1 MKTKPRFLI
10 YRQVSWTG
18 GNYAGSERKRK
29 YTVGTTAYM
38 VELPD
43 SVRDLKNQQPYMNSR
58 FSEQAGCHIH
68 QSIEI
73 AVQRI
78 FLAPYQY
85 GDREVALAACYDF
98 ANDGVELY
106 PMKCLHSADPF
117 STRQT
122 AKVTVSILYEMM
134 RDLGDGFLTHQA
146 VEHYWNMFVIDYLI
160 GNYDRHLENWGKDL
174 DDRGV
179 RFPVP
184 VYDCGF
190 FLLALESD
198 EELAGL
204 IGQPGVT
211 GIFIDIHN
219 IVR

>member
-10 YRQVSWTG
+10 YRHVGWTG

-29 YTVGTTAYM
+29 CTVGTTAYM

-43 SVRDLKNQQPYMNSR
+43 SVRNLKNQLPYMNNR

-73 AVQRI
+73 AVQRS

-85 GDREVALAACYDF
+85 GDREVVLAACYDF

-106 PMKCLHSADPF
+106 PMKFRHSANLF
-117 STRQT
+117 ASRQT

-146 VEHYWNMFVIDYLI
+146 VKHYWNMFVIDYLI

-174 DDRGV
+174 DDRDI
-179 RFPVP
+179 RFPAP
-184 VYDCGF
+184 VYDCGYS
-190 FLLALESD
+190 LLPLESD
-198 EELAGL
+198 EELTDL
-204 IGQPGVT
+204 IGQPGNT
-211 GIFIDIHN
+211 GIFTDIHN